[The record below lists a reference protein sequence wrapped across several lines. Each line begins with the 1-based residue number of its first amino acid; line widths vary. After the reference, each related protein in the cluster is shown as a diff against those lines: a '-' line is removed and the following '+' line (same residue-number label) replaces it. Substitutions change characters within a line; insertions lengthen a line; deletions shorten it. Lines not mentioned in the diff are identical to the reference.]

1 MKLNISLLVS
11 EYISYAQEQSPIYK
25 HIQRE
30 NLQKKKK
37 KKKKNA
43 KCKITTFIII
53 VNFFFLIPF
62 KTSY

>member
-37 KKKKNA
+37 KKKKK
-43 KCKITTFIII
+43 KCQMQNNNIHH
-53 VNFFFLIPF
+53 
-62 KTSY
+62 YC